1 MKLPYFLIDAF
12 TDRAFTGNPAAVYVL
27 KEPLSDDLMQ
37 KIAAE
42 MNLSE
47 TAFVLRSRNATR
59 LRWFTPT
66 TEVDL
71 CGHAT
76 LAAAHIYFTEINNDV
91 ESITFTSSKNGSLKV
106 TKKDNYFFS

>member
-1 MKLPYFLIDAF
+1 MAPFASSSIPYFLIDAF
-12 TDRAFTGNPAAVYVL
+12 AERPFEGNPAAVCL
-27 KEPLSDDLMQ
+27 LPSAGEASWMQ
-37 KIAAE
+37 LVARE

-47 TAFVLRSRNATR
+47 TAFVSARATGFD

-76 LAAAHIYFTEINNDV
+76 LAAAHALWAKGVIDPCGV
-91 ESITFTSSKNGSLKV
+91 
-106 TKKDNYFFS
+106 

>member
-12 TDRAFTGNPAAVYVL
+12 TDQAFTGNPAAVYVL
-27 KEPLSDDLMQ
+27 NEPLSDVLMQ

-47 TAFVLRSRNATR
+47 TAFVLQDRNATR

-76 LAAAHIYFTEINNDV
+76 LASAHALFTAIDQPQRGV
-91 ESITFTSSKNGSLKV
+91 ITFDSASGALTCEQ
-106 TKKDNYFFS
+106 T